1 MRDKYGVLPTPSP
14 LHITVEC
21 LQECGDTVKYI
32 STTERGEQIP
42 KFNLI
47 KFKVVD
53 SQLA

>member
-21 LQECGDTVKYI
+21 LQESRDTVKHI

-42 KFNLI
+42 NFNLMHPI
-47 KFKVVD
+47 EPV
-53 SQLA
+53 